1 MIVRECEA
9 GRRRYAGTDVG
20 DRYGTVL
27 NWGTDRQR
35 GEVSL
40 RERTVGDL
48 VDPYRPG
55 SALEVVN
62 LVTRRVGLDAAEW
75 SADRLLSMADGV
87 MREARARS
95 GGVE

>member
-1 MIVRECEA
+1 M
-9 GRRRYAGTDVG
+9 
-20 DRYGTVL
+20 
-27 NWGTDRQR
+27 
-35 GEVSL
+35 
-40 RERTVGDL
+40 
-48 VDPYRPG
+48 
-55 SALEVVN
+55 EVVN

>member
-1 MIVRECEA
+1 M
-9 GRRRYAGTDVG
+9 G

-48 VDPYRPG
+48 IDPYRPG

-62 LVTRRVGLDAAEW
+62 LVTRRVGLDAAGW

>member
-1 MIVRECEA
+1 MIVAECEA

-62 LVTRRVGLDAAEW
+62 LVTRRVGLDAAGW
-75 SADRLLSMADGV
+75 NVDRLVSMADGV
-87 MREARARS
+87 MREARGRS